1 MTQAVNVVVG
11 ILVRDG
17 MILLCQR
24 KPGQK
29 YELRWEF
36 PGGKVE
42 PGETHEEALVRELR
56 EEINAIP
63 VRWRQFRS
71 DRNVYSD
78 GGAFEVLYYIV
89 DAFDGEPEN
98 VEFYEIVW
106 VTPADLGNFDIL
118 EGNRKVCAQLQELF
132 DSTTKDGDHV

>member
-11 ILVRDG
+11 IIVRG
-17 MILLCQR
+17 NLILLCQR
-24 KPGQK
+24 RPGQK

-42 PGETHEEALVRELR
+42 IGETNEEALVRELR
-56 EEINAIP
+56 EEVNTVP
-63 VRWRQFRS
+63 RSWRQFRS

-78 GGAFEVLYYIV
+78 GGTFEVVYYIV

-98 VEFYEIVW
+98 VEFNDIVW
-106 VTPADLGNFDIL
+106 VPPAELDKFDIL
-118 EGNRKVCAQLQELF
+118 EGNRKVCRQLQELYNS
-132 DSTTKDGDHV
+132 STTDDAHV

>member
-11 ILVRDG
+11 IIMRDG
-17 MILLCQR
+17 KVLLCRR

-56 EEINAIP
+56 EEINSTP
-63 VRWRQFRS
+63 VQWRQFRA
-71 DRNVYSD
+71 DRNVYPD
-78 GGAFEVLYYIV
+78 GGTFDVLYYFV
-89 DAFDGEPEN
+89 DVFDGEPQN
-98 VEFYEIVW
+98 IEFHEIAW
-106 VTPADLGNFDIL
+106 VIPSEFDNFDIL
-118 EGNRKVCAQLQELF
+118 DGNREACRQLQELYNS
-132 DSTTKDGDHV
+132 STRDGADV